1 VALATFSING
11 VPIENYGLYPTP
23 DGSKGWLDIPVRTFK
38 TSPLVMRDG
47 LRPLSPASMSGA
59 RAIGLSLRL
68 VASSFQNRR
77 DTLNSLFRALNGK
90 LEIVSV
96 EDPTKV
102 CYGLLVSAPTVFPYA
117 AGAGLATLASRSDV
131 ALLCYDPLWYDITP
145 QPTAIGAV
153 NTPVAL
159 TMGNA
164 SARMRRLLI
173 RISGV
178 VTSPVTLTLKN
189 AAGDALSTMTIAV
202 ALTSAEY
209 LDIDCDAFTITKYSG
224 GVATDQLAAL
234 TTTQDFFAIDPYD
247 LPTLQ
252 LDKGTAM
259 AYYYRAYVA

>member
-23 DGSKGWLDIPVRTFK
+23 DGSKGWLDIPARKFK

-47 LRPLSPASMSGA
+47 LRALSPASMSDA

-77 DTLNSLFRALNGK
+77 DALNSLFRALNGK
-90 LEIVSV
+90 LEIVTV

-131 ALLCYDPLWYDITP
+131 ALVCYDPLWYDITP
-145 QPTAIGAV
+145 QATAISAV

-173 RISGV
+173 RISGAA
-178 VTSPVTLTLKN
+178 TSPVTLTLKN
-189 AAGDALSTMTIAV
+189 AAGDTLQAMTLAL

-209 LDIDCDAFTITKYSG
+209 VDIDCDAFTITKYSG
-224 GVATDQLAAL
+224 GVATDQITAL
-234 TTTQDFFAIDPYD
+234 TTTQDFFAVDPYD
-247 LPTLQ
+247 LPSLQ
-252 LDKGTAM
+252 IDKGSAM
-259 AYYYRAYVA
+259 AYYFRAYVV

>member
-90 LEIVSV
+90 LEITTV
-96 EDPTKV
+96 EDATKV
-102 CYGLLVSAPTVFPYA
+102 CYGYLVSAQTLFPYA

-131 ALLCYDPLWYDITP
+131 ALMCYDPLWYDKTP
-145 QPTAIGAV
+145 QVVAINSV
-153 NTPVAL
+153 NTPTTL
-159 TMGNA
+159 PMGNA
-164 SARMRRLLI
+164 SARMRRI
-173 RISGV
+173 QVQHNGV
-178 VTSPVTLTLKN
+178 FTSPVTAILKN
-189 AAGDALSTMTIAV
+189 AAGDELQRMALSV
-202 ALTSAEY
+202 AATSAEY
-209 LDIDCDAFTITKYSG
+209 VTADCDAFTITKYSG
-224 GVATDQLAAL
+224 GVATDSLSVL
-234 TTTQDFFAIDPYD
+234 DTTQDFFAIDPQD
-247 LPTLQ
+247 NPTLQ
-252 LDKGTAM
+252 VDKGTAIVT
-259 AYYYRAYVA
+259 YYRAYVA